1 MSTILHA
8 IAGYFFL
15 MLVVRVL
22 TRRPGGQLT
31 LGDFVLVF
39 LMGGVIILATVG
51 ADRSITNCVCAVM
64 AVGLLHR
71 TVSWV
76 KTQSPR
82 IGALVDG
89 TPLVLMKGGQWQ
101 EEVATGMHVG
111 RADLEAAS
119 RLKGLKSIDDVEY
132 AVLERNGG
140 ISVLEREEDS
150 LYRVAVRPNAFIW

>member
-51 ADRSITNCVCAVM
+51 EDRSITNCVCAIIT
-64 AVGLLHR
+64 VGLLHR
-71 TVSWV
+71 TVSLV
-76 KTQSPR
+76 KTHSPR
-82 IGALVDG
+82 IGAVVDG
-89 TPLVLMKGGQWQ
+89 TPLVLMKGGKWQ
-101 EEVATGMHVG
+101 QDVATGMHIEH
-111 RADLEAAS
+111 ADLGAAS
-119 RLKGLKSIDDVEY
+119 RLKGIKSVDEVDY

-140 ISVLEREEDS
+140 ISVIEREDDS
-150 LYRVAVRPNAFIW
+150 K

>member
-51 ADRSITNCVCAVM
+51 DDRSLTNCVCAVIT
-64 AVGLLHR
+64 VGLLHR
-71 TVSWV
+71 TVSLV
-76 KTQSPR
+76 KTRSAR
-82 IGALVDG
+82 IGAAVDG

-101 EEVATGMHVG
+101 EGVAAGMHIG
-111 RADLEAAS
+111 HADLEAAS
-119 RLKGLKSIDDVEY
+119 RLKGIKSVDDVDY

-140 ISVLEREEDS
+140 ISVIEREDDS
-150 LYRVAVRPNAFIW
+150 K